1 MLYIIADMKKQQ
13 KRSGEEMI
21 REIEE
26 IRQGL
31 LALGAMHPGSVSR
44 QYQVCRKPGCK
55 CMHPKEPVKHGPYHK
70 LAYVHKGRPV
80 CRFVRADCVEALAVR
95 LAEYKKFR
103 SLVDRWVELSIRQGE
118 ADFFTPCASK
128 AGARKP
134 REGKGAKKSNQ

>member
-1 MLYIIADMKKQQ
+1 
-13 KRSGEEMI
+13 MI

-55 CMHPKEPVKHGPYHK
+55 CMHPKEPVRHGPYHK
-70 LAYVHKGRPV
+70 LAYVYRGRPV
-80 CRFVRADCVEALAVR
+80 CRFVRADCVEALAAR

-103 SLVDRWVELSIRQGE
+103 SLVDRWVKLSIRQGE
-118 ADFFTPCASK
+118 EDFFTPSTSQ
-128 AGARKP
+128 GGSLNPRK
-134 REGKGAKKSNQ
+134 RNGGKRSNQ